1 LQTTNLSLPFLSPF
15 SASSTMAS
23 DTAAQ
28 IPLSSLPPHE
38 QKRWKHLGTA
48 MSDHHKMFKAQFEM
62 LYDLADG
69 SFSKYGL
76 DLPSYLNEARGLSQE
91 LSNHH
96 MIEERFIF
104 PILAERMPQ
113 FKAEHL
119 ESHKGIH
126 DGIARLA
133 VLLSKYRSKPASY
146 SSTEMKECLDSWR
159 EVLYR
164 HLDEEVADLQ
174 ADNLRKYWT
183 LQDLQRIPI

>member
-1 LQTTNLSLPFLSPF
+1 
-15 SASSTMAS
+15 MAS
-23 DTAAQ
+23 DNPAQ
-28 IPLSSLPPHE
+28 VPLSSLPPEE
-38 QKRWKHLGTA
+38 QRRWKHLGTA
-48 MSDHHKMFKAQFEM
+48 MSDHHQMFKAHFDM

-76 DLPSYLNEARGLSQE
+76 DQQGYLDQARDLTQE

-104 PILAERMPQ
+104 PILGQRMPK

-126 DGIARLA
+126 DGTDRLA

-146 SSTEMKECLDSWR
+146 SPTEMKECLDSWR
-159 EVLYR
+159 EVLFR

-183 LQDLQRIPI
+183 LQELARIPV

>member
-1 LQTTNLSLPFLSPF
+1 MTYLSPF
-15 SASSTMAS
+15 IILLT
-23 DTAAQ
+23 
-28 IPLSSLPPHE
+28 
-38 QKRWKHLGTA
+38 
-48 MSDHHKMFKAQFEM
+48 
-62 LYDLADG
+62 
-69 SFSKYGL
+69 
-76 DLPSYLNEARGLSQE
+76 E

-126 DGIARLA
+126 DGKTFHRYIYIEALIFDAGIARLA

-164 HLDEEVADLQ
+164 HLDEEVRRL
-174 ADNLRKYWT
+174 LRYCQF
-183 LQDLQRIPI
+183 LR